1 VVSDPR
7 IEYTNRQAKER
18 KIQQMKDRFL
28 NEMKEKIT
36 SARQAYTKVMEE
48 KAKYRFGYDEI

>member
-1 VVSDPR
+1 
-7 IEYTNRQAKER
+7 
-18 KIQQMKDRFL
+18 MKDRFL